1 MVPRMGCVDSGLWD
15 RAAATLRRRRPGWL
29 SLVVALVLS
38 VAGARAARAA
48 PTAVMVLYFDN
59 DTGSAEYDSLAKGL
73 ADMMIT
79 DLTAVPSLRVVE
91 REKLEALLKEL
102 KLQRKKYFDPKTAQ
116 RIGKGTGA
124 AYAVTGSFL
133 SIEPNIRL
141 DVRMIKI
148 DSGVVVKSA
157 SVAGTKDKFFDL
169 QQQLTGK
176 LIEGLSGVLAAGD
189 AAKAAAAARSNKVD
203 DLGVVLAYSKGLDA
217 SDRGDLDGASK
228 QMQKVVAASPDFQ
241 LGKDRYRQI
250 MKALYEAKNVRTTQL
265 SDSERTLLDHIET
278 ELAKGN
284 AGTSDR
290 NQAYRV
296 LFGQYHLLKV
306 VQAIAKGSPQ
316 STYKDHLQAHVDN
329 ELKLFEETKTVK
341 SYKTGNSVHRFS
353 EDDEK
358 LAKEIGISQPGA
370 VSTFSYHPFEILQQ
384 LGNLLVNNS
393 TSIARVPVEGGN
405 NIPCLFRLDAS
416 YTKSVPVYYQKALD
430 HIDKYGEPYRD
441 RDSMRIL
448 QDFGRALTIFGRP
461 EEGIAKLQG
470 GLERFPKSDEFS
482 DVETEIRDILGGEV
496 KARCK

>member
-1 MVPRMGCVDSGLWD
+1 MGCVDRGLWD
-15 RAAATLRRRRPGWL
+15 WVAGILRQRRSGWL
-29 SLVVALVLS
+29 SLVAAVVVTLV
-38 VAGARAARAA
+38 GARAAHGA

-59 DTGSAEYDSLAKGL
+59 DTGSAEYDNLAKGL

-79 DLTAVPSLRVVE
+79 DLTAVPSLRIVE

-102 KLQRKKYFDPKTAQ
+102 KLQRRKYFDPKTAQ

-157 SVAGTKDKFFDL
+157 SVTGTKDKFFDL

-176 LIEGLSGVLAAGD
+176 LIEALSGVLAVGD
-189 AAKAAAAARSNKVD
+189 AAKAAAAARSNRVD

-228 QMQKVVAASPDFQ
+228 QLQKVVAASPEFQ

-250 MKALYEAKNVRTTQL
+250 MKALYDAKNVRTAQL
-265 SDSERTLLDHIET
+265 SDSERTLLDHIQT

-284 AGTSDR
+284 AGTSER
-290 NQAYRV
+290 NQAYRI
-296 LFGQYHLLKV
+296 LLGQYHLTKV
-306 VQAIAKGSPQ
+306 VQAIAKGSPP
-316 STYKDHLQAHVDN
+316 STYREHLRAHVDSDL
-329 ELKLFEETKTVK
+329 ELFEETKALK
-341 SYKTGNSVHRFS
+341 RYKTGNSVHAFS

-358 LAKEIGISQPGA
+358 LAKEIGVDDPGSVFVFSNQP
-370 VSTFSYHPFEILQQ
+370 FQILQK

-393 TSIARVPVEGGN
+393 LSVAKLPMEGGRDV
-405 NIPCLFRLDAS
+405 PCLFRLDPS
-416 YTKSVPVYYQKALD
+416 YATSVPLFYQKALD
-430 HIDKYGEPYRD
+430 HIDKYGEPYRE
-441 RDSMRIL
+441 RDSMRVL
-448 QDFGRALTIFGRP
+448 QDLGRALTIFGRP
-461 EEGIAKLQG
+461 EEAIAKLQG

-482 DVETEIRDILGGEV
+482 DVETEIRDILGGDV